1 MNRIVAWFAT
11 NHVAANLLMG
21 FAILAGLAS
30 LTQIP
35 VKLYPDVDLPIIT
48 VTVEYLGA
56 APEEVESGVCTRI
69 EEHLEGLDGIKEL
82 RARASEGVCTVEVEL
97 FFEADRQRVLGEVEN
112 RVNAIDTFPDETERP
127 VVELAAMTD
136 LVLEIA
142 VTGPTDERALKELG
156 RRVRDD
162 IRSLP
167 GVTHTTIAN
176 ERPYEIS
183 VEVAET
189 SLSRNNLT
197 FDDIAKALRRRSVD
211 IPGGAMRTDE
221 GEILLRTS
229 GQAYLGRELENLLIT
244 TRADGTRVLLKDVA
258 SVVDGFADTFQGL
271 RFDGKPAALIRVAR
285 VGNQDVGEISET
297 VERFLED
304 APSRYPD
311 GVEVSIWKDESTR
324 LSVRLGALLDSG
336 VQGLLLILILLAL
349 FLRPHLALWVAVGIA
364 IAFLGAIFFIFLFGY
379 SMDAT
384 SVMGFILALGLLVDD
399 AVVVGESVYVSHR
412 RGMGQL
418 AGAIEGTQRVLV
430 PVMFGVLTTVVAF
443 VPLLFAVSAVGV
455 MLGVIAGTVICCVAF
470 SLIECLLVLPAH
482 LGHRIARMPL
492 GEFGMTLLVVVVIAA
507 FVVVPD
513 ARSGAALAVV
523 AAAVVWA
530 SHLAGFLSGLGSRF
544 TRAQVQFELGLEW
557 LIEKVFRRLARAAF
571 RNRALTLAFGFAAL
585 VTAPAIIYSD
595 HVPYS
600 FIIPTKGD
608 SIVARLTMPLG
619 SSEAATAEVV
629 ARLGD
634 SAREVERRLVA
645 EHEDPVVAHI
655 MEFIGTHP
663 SPGGRL
669 GFALEPSGGHLGG
682 VTMQLTPGETRDITT
697 DAVAALWRTAN
708 GRLAS
713 DIKLA
718 FITDRIAWD
727 PDIDIQVSGDDT
739 ESLGAVVATIRREL
753 SGYPGVHQINDSV
766 QTGKEE
772 LKLKVTPAGQALGIS
787 LEDLGRQVRQA
798 FYGEEVQRVQRGPDD
813 IRIMV
818 RYRESARRSLDSLYA
833 LRVRTPAGAE
843 VPFQT
848 VADVRLGR
856 GLADIER
863 RDGARTV
870 SVTAAVDP
878 EISTAEAVLGQLDSG
893 FLERTVA
900 AYPGVTYSL
909 ASAEEQTEM
918 GAAVG
923 PLFVVA
929 LLVIYALLAIPL
941 KSYTQPLIIMSVL
954 PFAFVGAV
962 WGHALLK
969 PFDVVIGFSLTSIF
983 GVVAACGVV
992 VNATL
997 VLIHGVNRFR
1007 ASGDSMLDA
1016 LVNAAV
1022 SRFRPILITTV
1033 TTMSGLTPLMLTE
1046 SVQAKSMV
1054 PMAISLGFGVLV
1066 SSAAALLL
1074 VPAFWLLLHDI
1085 SQRGKRVAD
1094 RVGGLMGSAPRLLTW
1109 MARYPYIKESLRT
1122 QEFTDLELD
1131 DLDLDP
1137 ETARIARQ
1145 GLVRLYYEREFD
1157 AEEMHQQFGLVAA
1170 KVPNADDLVD
1180 EARRWAEQRTFQLGV
1195 HMADG
1200 AIAPRDAAGPLSDIL
1215 TTCLDALLTATEREF
1230 VAEHGE
1236 IPNHRLALV
1245 AHAALGRREFATGGR
1260 LDLAM
1265 LYDHGPTSSVG
1276 MLAPDEWYEQLLQR
1290 LLVLIGKVSP
1300 EGILYDGVNRYAFH
1314 GVDGVR
1320 HAMSLEGFAEHFNA
1334 APLRD
1339 LRMLTHARVIGA
1351 GRSLAADFE
1360 VARRSV
1366 LSRQHDLAAV
1376 AADIATVR
1384 QRDPSANEAE
1394 AIWDVSRLR
1403 GGLDELELAA
1413 EFLQL
1418 AGAAPD
1424 SGVNGLATTFETAG
1438 RRELLDSRAAED
1450 LAHAA
1455 GLWQNLVGFFRM
1467 TCFGRFNPASTTPEQ
1482 REVIA
1487 QIAGV
1492 DDFGALPSTIADTAR
1507 RAAEHLDALIGRV
1520 ARV

>member
-1 MNRIVAWFAT
+1 
-11 NHVAANLLMG
+11 
-21 FAILAGLAS
+21 
-30 LTQIP
+30 
-35 VKLYPDVDLPIIT
+35 
-48 VTVEYLGA
+48 
-56 APEEVESGVCTRI
+56 
-69 EEHLEGLDGIKEL
+69 
-82 RARASEGVCTVEVEL
+82 
-97 FFEADRQRVLGEVEN
+97 
-112 RVNAIDTFPDETERP
+112 
-127 VVELAAMTD
+127 
-136 LVLEIA
+136 
-142 VTGPTDERALKELG
+142 
-156 RRVRDD
+156 
-162 IRSLP
+162 
-167 GVTHTTIAN
+167 
-176 ERPYEIS
+176 
-183 VEVAET
+183 
-189 SLSRNNLT
+189 
-197 FDDIAKALRRRSVD
+197 
-211 IPGGAMRTDE
+211 MRTDE

-297 VERFLED
+297 VKRFLED
-304 APSRYPD
+304 APSRYPE

-364 IAFLGAIFFIFLFGY
+364 IAFLGAIFFILLFGY

-443 VPLLFAVSAVGV
+443 VPLLFAVSTVGV

-544 TRAQVQFELGLEW
+544 TRAQVQFESGLEW

-669 GFALEPSGGHLGG
+669 GFALEPS
-682 VTMQLTPGETRDITT
+682 
-697 DAVAALWRTAN
+697 
-708 GRLAS
+708 
-713 DIKLA
+713 
-718 FITDRIAWD
+718 
-727 PDIDIQVSGDDT
+727 
-739 ESLGAVVATIRREL
+739 
-753 SGYPGVHQINDSV
+753 
-766 QTGKEE
+766 
-772 LKLKVTPAGQALGIS
+772 
-787 LEDLGRQVRQA
+787 
-798 FYGEEVQRVQRGPDD
+798 
-813 IRIMV
+813 
-818 RYRESARRSLDSLYA
+818 
-833 LRVRTPAGAE
+833 AE
-843 VPFQT
+843 VPF
-848 VADVRLGR
+848 
-856 GLADIER
+856 
-863 RDGARTV
+863 
-870 SVTAAVDP
+870 
-878 EISTAEAVLGQLDSG
+878 
-893 FLERTVA
+893 
-900 AYPGVTYSL
+900 
-909 ASAEEQTEM
+909 
-918 GAAVG
+918 
-923 PLFVVA
+923 
-929 LLVIYALLAIPL
+929 
-941 KSYTQPLIIMSVL
+941 
-954 PFAFVGAV
+954 
-962 WGHALLK
+962 H
-969 PFDVVIGFSLTSIF
+969 
-983 GVVAACGVV
+983 
-992 VNATL
+992 
-997 VLIHGVNRFR
+997 
-1007 ASGDSMLDA
+1007 
-1016 LVNAAV
+1016 
-1022 SRFRPILITTV
+1022 
-1033 TTMSGLTPLMLTE
+1033 
-1046 SVQAKSMV
+1046 
-1054 PMAISLGFGVLV
+1054 
-1066 SSAAALLL
+1066 
-1074 VPAFWLLLHDI
+1074 
-1085 SQRGKRVAD
+1085 
-1094 RVGGLMGSAPRLLTW
+1094 
-1109 MARYPYIKESLRT
+1109 
-1122 QEFTDLELD
+1122 
-1131 DLDLDP
+1131 
-1137 ETARIARQ
+1137 
-1145 GLVRLYYEREFD
+1145 
-1157 AEEMHQQFGLVAA
+1157 
-1170 KVPNADDLVD
+1170 
-1180 EARRWAEQRTFQLGV
+1180 
-1195 HMADG
+1195 
-1200 AIAPRDAAGPLSDIL
+1200 
-1215 TTCLDALLTATEREF
+1215 
-1230 VAEHGE
+1230 
-1236 IPNHRLALV
+1236 
-1245 AHAALGRREFATGGR
+1245 
-1260 LDLAM
+1260 
-1265 LYDHGPTSSVG
+1265 
-1276 MLAPDEWYEQLLQR
+1276 
-1290 LLVLIGKVSP
+1290 
-1300 EGILYDGVNRYAFH
+1300 
-1314 GVDGVR
+1314 
-1320 HAMSLEGFAEHFNA
+1320 
-1334 APLRD
+1334 
-1339 LRMLTHARVIGA
+1339 
-1351 GRSLAADFE
+1351 
-1360 VARRSV
+1360 
-1366 LSRQHDLAAV
+1366 
-1376 AADIATVR
+1376 
-1384 QRDPSANEAE
+1384 
-1394 AIWDVSRLR
+1394 
-1403 GGLDELELAA
+1403 ELELAA

-1455 GLWQNLVGFFRM
+1455 GLWQNLVGFLRM
-1467 TCFGRFNPASTTPEQ
+1467 TCFGRFDPASTTPEQ

-1520 ARV
+1520 VRV